1 MTQRRFS
8 RLQKEY
14 LRMHARNQEKILFV
28 DDEERL
34 LSALKRNLRR
44 SFEIEV
50 AISGK
55 EGLSCIQQKG
65 PFAVVVSDM
74 QMPEMNGAEF
84 LGRVR
89 TASPDSI
96 RIMLT
101 GDAGQDTAVSAINK
115 ADVFKFVNKPCDLKT
130 LQTVLQSAINE
141 YSRRQAENTIL
152 EKTVQGSIGI
162 VTELLGLSMP
172 EVFGRSNSIKTLATG
187 IANKLEYK
195 SQWQLGTAC
204 LMAHIGCMG
213 MSPEL
218 TRKLCHRVKL
228 NEEELAEYS
237 KALESSAD
245 MIRQIPRLEGVADIV
260 RQMLVYA
267 DNSGP
272 VESPAPED
280 IPVDSKIIRLA
291 MDLDEGFGLEEPG
304 DLIAEL
310 EQRRH
315 CYDAVVLEAGIAYLE
330 DKVQTS
336 ETEPE
341 VEMVDV
347 RKLTDNM
354 ELAEDIVDKF
364 GVLLVCSGWQTTEN
378 VRKHLQ
384 KCASVGTIEREIAIK
399 HIVVSEEPE

>member
-1 MTQRRFS
+1 MP
-8 RLQKEY
+8 
-14 LRMHARNQEKILFV
+14 ANNQEKILFV

-34 LSALKRNLRR
+34 LSAIKRNLRR
-44 SFEIEV
+44 SFEVEV
-50 AISGK
+50 ANSGQ
-55 EGLSCIQQKG
+55 EGLNCIKQKG

-89 TASPDSI
+89 SASPDSI

-130 LQTVLQSAINE
+130 LQAVLHSAINE
-141 YSRRQAENTIL
+141 YSKRQIETTLL

-172 EVFGRSNSIKTLATG
+172 EVFGRSNAIKSVAVG

-195 SQWQLGTAC
+195 SQWQLRTAC
-204 LMAHIGCMG
+204 MLAHIGCMS

-228 NEEELAEYS
+228 NAEELTEYAE
-237 KALESSAD
+237 ALNSSAN
-245 MIRQIPRLEGVADIV
+245 MIEKIPRLEGIAETV
-260 RQMLVYA
+260 RQMLVYE

-272 VESPAPED
+272 VQSPSPAD
-280 IPVDSKIIRLA
+280 IPVDAKIIRLA
-291 MDLDEGFGLEEPG
+291 IDLDEGFGV
-304 DLIAEL
+304 DDITDVVAEL

-315 CYDAVVLEAGIAYLE
+315 CYDMVVLEAGLAYLE
-330 DKVQTS
+330 DKLQT
-336 ETEPE
+336 TE
-341 VEMVDV
+341 VESDIEYVDV
-347 RKLTDNM
+347 RKLNDQM
-354 ELAEDIVDKF
+354 ELAENIVDQA
-364 GVLLVCSGWQTTEN
+364 GVLLVCAGWPTTEN

-384 KCASVGTIEREIAIK
+384 KCARMGSIEQEVAVKRI
-399 HIVVSEEPE
+399 EEPE